1 MKKKRLI
8 IHNRDGIYHLMS
20 RCCLGE
26 HLLEEGEIRQLG
38 LHASRKARELA
49 ERISSGEIER
59 LPMITGKRRA
69 CEYCPYQGI
78 CRIDWQAG
86 DKGRT
91 VPGMSLEQVL
101 QEIRDQR

>member
-1 MKKKRLI
+1 MGKEP
-8 IHNRDGIYHLMS
+8 D
-20 RCCLGE
+20 E
-26 HLLEEGEIRQLG
+26 ELEEGEIRQLG

-59 LPMITGKRRA
+59 MPMITGKRRA
-69 CEYCPYQGI
+69 CEFCPYQGI

-86 DKGRT
+86 DKGRS

>member
-1 MKKKRLI
+1 M
-8 IHNRDGIYHLMS
+8 
-20 RCCLGE
+20 
-26 HLLEEGEIRQLG
+26 
-38 LHASRKARELA
+38 
-49 ERISSGEIER
+49 
-59 LPMITGKRRA
+59 PMITGKRRA